1 MPKIK
6 DHPLMNLVLQ
16 AAITVA
22 IGVGGWYAKSTNDNI
37 QKVQAEVADLRVA
50 VARLEVKVNK

>member
-6 DHPLMNLVLQ
+6 DHPLANLIIQ

-22 IGVGGWYAKSTNDNI
+22 IGVGGWYAKSTNDAI
-37 QKVQAEVADLRVA
+37 RDVQVEVANLRVA
-50 VARLEVKVNK
+50 VARLEEKVK